1 MAVELT
7 ATSANFVGT
16 GVSSTYAAPIY
27 ANSAAQIVVSVNGVK
42 KTLGDDYVLNGLGA
56 ATGISIVATFAVGAA
71 VYVERVTP
79 ITQLVD
85 TRNNETILEDVLDAS
100 FDKLTMMI
108 QERAGETGRALLVPK
123 GEAGYTLPSA
133 GLRAQRLL
141 VGSALGA
148 IVASS
153 FTVDQ
158 IEQVIGNALG
168 PQLAQLAANI
178 TFTGRNSVIGRSV
191 NDRLGDWINALDYIP
206 TSLHAA
212 IRNYTST
219 VDVTAYVQA
228 ACVAANGGI
237 VAGAGPGGT
246 VYFPN
251 GRYNVSQV
259 GIRDTRI
266 EGQSRDGTIFR
277 GVAGGN
283 ANIFMFDACLD
294 RDGVT
299 VNTVGNGNV
308 EHVKIDATGS
318 GRSGLRTFG
327 GGQFIRDVWVYG
339 AQTGFLLGLPIRSC
353 YDGLRAENCQIVG
366 IKTYSN
372 PGDTATSATF
382 NACLATGCYRG
393 IHITQLGYSTFVNCV
408 AEISSEINWYIDGTV
423 VPLYSLTFIV
433 PATEGSGYPFL
444 FRTCR
449 DITIIG
455 PRIISPDGTGDLMQL
470 DNFQGAIINYSTPG
484 PVPGGRAHLNILNAP
499 ADGLIGLV
507 GCTVSFANY
516 ATMRRACSIFG
527 SDPSTGFVTT
537 SGKRFEI
544 DTPQNVERTYFEIGN
559 IDGFSGTKHAAGDGT
574 RLWAARRIGGVILS
588 SNGAMAGG
596 GATFQAGDIHL
607 YTTNTNK
614 LMLEGKRPD
623 GTRFLAEVT
632 LANITNPA

>member
-27 ANSAAQIVVSVNGVK
+27 ANVANQIVVMVDGVK

-56 ATGISIVATFAVGAA
+56 ATGISILATFAVGAA
-71 VYVERVTP
+71 IYIERVTP
-79 ITQLVD
+79 IKQGVD
-85 TRNNETILEDVLDAS
+85 TRNNETILEDVLDSS

-123 GEAGYTLPSA
+123 GEQGHVLPDAGDRA
-133 GLRAQRLL
+133 GRLL
-141 VGSALGA
+141 AGSALGA
-148 IVASS
+148 IIATS
-153 FTVDQ
+153 FTAAQLEQ
-158 IEQVIGNALG
+158 IIGNVFG
-168 PQLAQLAANI
+168 PALAQLAGNI
-178 TFTGRNSVIGRSV
+178 AFTGQNSAIARDV
-191 NDRLGDWINALDYIP
+191 NSRLGDTINALDYIP
-206 TSLHAA
+206 VNLHAA

-228 ACVAANGGI
+228 ACVAANAGI

-251 GRYNVSQV
+251 GRYNITKV
-259 GIRDTRI
+259 GIRDTWI

-283 ANIFMFDACLD
+283 AAIFMLDACLD

-299 VNTVGNGNV
+299 VNTVGNGNA
-308 EHVKIDATGS
+308 EHIKIDATGS
-318 GRSGLRTFG
+318 GRSGLHTFG
-327 GGQFIRDVWVYG
+327 GGQFIRDVWVYA

-393 IHITQLGYSTFVNCV
+393 IHITQLGYSSFVNCV
-408 AEISSEINWYIDGTV
+408 AEISYEINWYIDGTAV
-423 VPLYSLTFIV
+423 TLYSLTFIV
-433 PATEGSGYPFL
+433 PATEGSGHPFL
-444 FRTCR
+444 FKNCR

-455 PRIISPDGTGDLMQL
+455 PRVIAPDGTGDLMQL
-470 DNFQGAIINYSTPG
+470 DNFQGTIVNFSTPG
-484 PVPGGRAHLNILNAP
+484 AVPGGRAHLNILNAP
-499 ADGLIGLV
+499 ADGLVGLV
-507 GCTVSFANY
+507 GCTVGFANY
-516 ATMRRACSIFG
+516 TTMRRACTFFG
-527 SDPSTGFVTT
+527 SDPSTGVVTT

-544 DTPQNVERTYFEIGN
+544 DTPQNTERTYFEIGN
-559 IDGFSGTKHAAGDGT
+559 IDGFSGTKHQAGDGT
-574 RLWAARRIGGVILS
+574 LLWRARRVGGVILS

-596 GATFQAGDIHL
+596 GATFQAGDLHL

-623 GTRFLAEVT
+623 GTRLLAEVT
-632 LANITNPA
+632 LASVTNPA